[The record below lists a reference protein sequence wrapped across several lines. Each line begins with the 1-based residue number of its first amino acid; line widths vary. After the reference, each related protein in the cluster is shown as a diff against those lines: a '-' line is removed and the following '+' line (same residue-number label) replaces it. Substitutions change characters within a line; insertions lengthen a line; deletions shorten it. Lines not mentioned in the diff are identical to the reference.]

1 MEPGAALSRIAQSHI
16 AELRWIDGELARLD
30 HTRSRLIHRRMVLLA
45 ELTSQPAEPAAGQ
58 PAQQPPRQPAPPQPA
73 PAPARPELSGKTVAR
88 ALLAI
93 GAVLVVI
100 AAAAFTVAN
109 WSSISPLG
117 RSAVLLAVTAAVL
130 ATPWPLV
137 RRGLTATAESLASIG
152 LALTIADAYLI
163 GRLAGHGSSP
173 FAFAVGTA
181 ILATA
186 WLCYG
191 GAVRLRAPWL
201 GAIAMGQLPG
211 LYLAAGIAHGA
222 GIPLALCLTAGAD
235 LLLAYLA
242 RRLAYHVESRACLLA
257 AGLAWLA
264 GTGLAAVQAT
274 TASTVPAACWPA
286 AAFAAAALA
295 GIALW
300 PRVAVRSSAGPVA
313 AISGFLLT
321 GIALPVAVALPA
333 GWPAVPFAVSGLGLS
348 ALAISLRKSAHADA
362 GAKLDPAVLNYTAA
376 GSAAMLG
383 LTGLAVLP
391 AALGELG
398 GPGYGWPAMIVLAL
412 VSLACWLAPVSRRTS
427 TDRTSAQCAGLAVA
441 ALSFAALPG
450 ALGATG
456 LPRLAILTAGAA
468 GLACWAALRTDAR
481 ALTGTAIAAATV
493 LGTSAAL
500 WSMAGWSMA
509 GWSMAGWSTSGYATP
524 EFAVLTVIFGIAAT
538 SRNDLTALI
547 STGTALA
554 AATGLAFAAPL
565 AVGWQAGQA
574 AFAAVGV
581 AAIAIVVATLLRKRR
596 PAQALVLD
604 LGAGPI
610 VVLAA
615 IAAVGRSDTFA
626 VVTVAAA
633 VLASATS
640 WLRSGLRRSV
650 ALAATGCA
658 AFAAAAGQW
667 RPLTQP
673 WSVAN
678 APWNGHPLIGTGATT
693 NGLPFAVG
701 VLAIGLAAI
710 VTAAGAQ
717 RGSSRGSLDALAIAL
732 PLVAGPALVAGRIG
746 YPIALGCLLV
756 LAIGLTAWAAFGG
769 SMAPVGGAIVATSL
783 ALAWALASV
792 TPTLIACCCLGAA
805 YLVCAWRCPPVRLVM
820 AGLSALAFEAA
831 WCVALVALGVTV
843 VEAYTIP
850 AAAIAL
856 AFGWRLSNA
865 SWPAYGPGLAL
876 LLLPSL
882 IATWHGHGWI
892 RPALL
897 GVGAAAVTLIG
908 ARQRLQAPLVLGAFV
923 AITDAGY
930 QLAPAVSRLV
940 ELVPGWVPIAICGA
954 VLLWTGAT
962 YEARLRNLASIRRA
976 FAGLH

>member
-1 MEPGAALSRIAQSHI
+1 
-16 AELRWIDGELARLD
+16 
-30 HTRSRLIHRRMVLLA
+30 MVLLA
-45 ELTSQPAEPAAGQ
+45 DLTSQPAEPA
-58 PAQQPPRQPAPPQPA
+58 PAQQPPPRPA
-73 PAPARPELSGKTVAR
+73 PAAERPELSGKAVAR

-109 WSSISPLG
+109 WSNIGPLG
-117 RSAVLLAVTAAVL
+117 RSAVLLAVSAAVL

-137 RRGLTATAESLASIG
+137 RRGLTATAESVAAIG

-163 GRLAGHGSSP
+163 GRLLGPGSSP
-173 FAFAVGTA
+173 FAFAAGTA

-201 GAIAMGQLPG
+201 GAIAMAQLPS

-222 GIPLALCLTAGAD
+222 GIPLALSLTAGAD
-235 LLLAYLA
+235 LLFAYLA
-242 RRLAYHVESRACLLA
+242 RRLAYHVESGACLLA
-257 AGLAWLA
+257 AGFAWLA
-264 GTGLAAVQAT
+264 GIGLAGLQAT
-274 TASTVPAACWPA
+274 NASTVPAACWPA
-286 AAFAAAALA
+286 AAFTAAALA
-295 GIALW
+295 GIVLW
-300 PRVAVRSSAGPVA
+300 PRVATPSSAAGPVA

-321 GIALPVAVALPA
+321 GVALPVAVVLPA
-333 GWPAVPFAVSGLGLS
+333 GWPAVPFAVTGLGLS
-348 ALAISLRKSAHADA
+348 ALAISLRKTSLTDA
-362 GAKLDPAVLNYTAA
+362 GVMLDLAALNHTAA

-398 GPGYGWPAMIVLAL
+398 GPGYAWPALMVLAL
-412 VSLACWLAPVSRRTS
+412 VSLACWLAPVSRRTGA
-427 TDRTSAQCAGLAVA
+427 RCAGLAVA
-441 ALSFAALPG
+441 TLSFAALPA

-456 LPRLAILTAGAA
+456 LPRLAILTTGTA
-468 GLACWAALRTDAR
+468 GLAGWAALRTGAR
-481 ALTGTAIAAATV
+481 ALTGTAMAAATV
-493 LGTSAAL
+493 LGSSAAL
-500 WSMAGWSMA
+500 WSTAPWPTA
-509 GWSMAGWSTSGYATP
+509 GYATA
-524 EFAVLTVIFGIAAT
+524 EFAVLTIIFGTAAT
-538 SRNDLTALI
+538 TRNDIAALI
-547 STGTALA
+547 STGAALA

-565 AVGWQAGQA
+565 AAGWQTGQA
-574 AFAAVGV
+574 AFAAVAV
-581 AAIAIVVATLLRKRR
+581 ATIAIVVATLLRKPR

-610 VVLAA
+610 LVLAA
-615 IAAVGRSDTFA
+615 IAAAGRSDTFA

-658 AFAAAAGQW
+658 AFAAVAAQW

-678 APWNGHPLIGTGATT
+678 APWHGHPLIGTGAAA
-693 NGLPFAVG
+693 GLPFAVR
-701 VLAIGLAAI
+701 VLAVGLAAI

-717 RGSSRGSLDALAIAL
+717 RGSSRGSLEALAIAL
-732 PLVAGPALVAGRIG
+732 PVVAGPALVASGIG

-756 LAIGLTAWAAFGG
+756 LAIGLTAWAAASG

-783 ALAWALASV
+783 ALAWALAAI
-792 TPTLIACCCLGAA
+792 TPTLIACCALGIA
-805 YLVCAWRCPPVRLVM
+805 YLVCAWRCQPVRLVM
-820 AGLSALAFEAA
+820 AGLSAMAFEAA

-843 VEAYTIP
+843 VEVYTIP
-850 AAAIAL
+850 AAVIAL

-882 IATWHGHGWI
+882 IATFHGHGWI

-897 GVGAAAVTLIG
+897 GVGAAAVTLVG
-908 ARQRLQAPLVLGAFV
+908 ARQRLQAPLVLGAVV
-923 AITDAGY
+923 AITDASY
-930 QLAPAVSRLV
+930 QLAPAVRRLA

-962 YEARLRNLASIRRA
+962 YEARLRNLASIRRS